1 MSDENVIDAKFMIDA
16 AFTNIERA
24 KIEESNSI
32 IKFWRVVVESIK
44 SNGRNGAN
52 LGKNLASHSRVIDL
66 KNGILL
72 VEADHPAWIQTL
84 KIYQKYIIT
93 GLNRKISDVQISSL
107 AFRLKGTDFQ
117 LRTEKAEEE
126 TKKLNKKFEEKMNR
140 EQEVFEK
147 FSSNQNENSEENGKP
162 KEMPENLKK
171 ILDRLKNDMLTQNQ

>member
-1 MSDENVIDAKFMIDA
+1 MANDENVIDAKFMIDA
-16 AFTNIERA
+16 AFSNIERKKA
-24 KIEESNSI
+24 EESDNI
-32 IKFWRVVVESIK
+32 LKFWRAVVESIK

-93 GLNRKISDVQISSL
+93 GLNRKISDVKISSL
-107 AFRLKGTDFQ
+107 AFRLKGTDYQ
-117 LRTEKAEEE
+117 LRTEKIEDE
-126 TKKLNKKFEEKMNR
+126 TKKLNEKMKAR
-140 EQEVFEK
+140 MEKEQAAFEK
-147 FSSNQNENSEENGKP
+147 FQNQEEKDEEL